1 MNYGKSAM
9 ARRKKFG
16 PANQMAFERD
26 EKIERDAKRSKM
38 TGQRKASKSHHAAK
52 AKRRAEGETGMSA
65 GTMGGSRGAMMK
77 FFTGR
82 R

>member
-26 EKIERDAKRSKM
+26 EKIERDAKRSRL
-38 TGQRKASKSHHAAK
+38 TDQRAASKKHAAK
-52 AKRRAEGETGMSA
+52 EKRRAEGETGMSA